1 MSFEHCKI
9 VEINFTVV
17 IQFPNYLIWK
27 ESVDLG
33 TGRLSIAELGPFL
46 YFLKLATQDI
56 HDLNCKNH
64 NFEVKWKSNIKQ

>member
-33 TGRLSIAELGPFL
+33 TSPLSIVELGPFL

-56 HDLNCKNH
+56 YDLNCKNH
-64 NFEVKWKSNIKQ
+64 ILKLNGKVT

>member
-17 IQFPNYLIWK
+17 IQSPNYLIWK
-27 ESVDLG
+27 ESIDLG
-33 TGRLSIAELGPFL
+33 TGPLSIAELGPFL

-56 HDLNCKNH
+56 
-64 NFEVKWKSNIKQ
+64 

>member
-27 ESVDLG
+27 ESLDLG
-33 TGRLSIAELGPFL
+33 TGPLSIAELGLFL
-46 YFLKLATQDI
+46 YFLKLATQDMY
-56 HDLNCKNH
+56 DLNCKNH
-64 NFEVKWKSNIKQ
+64 VLKLNGKVT

>member
-64 NFEVKWKSNIKQ
+64 ILKLNGKGT